1 MLRSPDHRRV
11 VSKLKARSNSFDVSL
26 LHATGNRQ
34 AALSGNGN
42 NSSSAAAKF
51 SFTSTMSN
59 WYVKR
64 HQPRST
70 DPLSAFKFD
79 KSKMVKVVKDALG
92 KTSPTKDTESKH
104 KVVWDGTSG
113 TKVDAQVY
121 TRVYI

>member
-1 MLRSPDHRRV
+1 MLRSPEQRRV

-34 AALSGNGN
+34 AVAT
-42 NSSSAAAKF
+42 AAAAEGGGSSKF
-51 SFTSTMSN
+51 SLTSTMSN

-64 HQPRST
+64 HQPKST

-92 KTSPTKDTESKH
+92 KTSPTKDPEAKH
-104 KVVWDGTSG
+104 KVMWDGTSG
-113 TKVDAQVY
+113 TKVDAQVN
-121 TRVYI
+121 IALQH